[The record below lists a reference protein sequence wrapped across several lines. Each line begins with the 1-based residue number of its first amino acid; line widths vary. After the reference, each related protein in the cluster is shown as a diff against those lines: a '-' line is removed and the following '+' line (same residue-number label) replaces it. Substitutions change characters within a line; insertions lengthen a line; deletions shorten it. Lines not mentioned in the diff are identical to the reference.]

1 MSVTATSKQFNV
13 STMDFNK
20 PCPRAPRPLKL
31 RELRTF
37 TDAELIARA
46 KYLRFGD
53 PPLYRPI
60 LKNQAA
66 LVVRV
71 QRERHPH
78 PADLRGNYDP
88 EAAQ

>member
-1 MSVTATSKQFNV
+1 MSQLTAKQFTATAMEFEI
-13 STMDFNK
+13 D
-20 PCPRAPRPLKL
+20 PRAPRPLKL
-31 RELRTF
+31 RELRQL
-37 TDAELIARA
+37 TDEQLRTRF

-71 QRERHPH
+71 QRERLAPH
-78 PADLRGNYDP
+78 YTDLRGNYDP

>member
-1 MSVTATSKQFNV
+1 MSQLTAKQF
-13 STMDFNK
+13 TAADFEMAID
-20 PCPRAPRPLKL
+20 PRAPRPLKL
-31 RELRTF
+31 KELRQL
-37 TDAELIARA
+37 TDEQLRIRS

-71 QRERHPH
+71 QRER
-78 PADLRGNYDP
+78 